1 MGRGAH
7 AVICSAGTVQTEA
20 TAPKAANL
28 LAVAVLL

>member
-7 AVICSAGTVQTEA
+7 AVICSAKTVQTEA

-28 LAVAVLL
+28 LPVAVLL